1 MALDRTKM
9 IAAALELLDEE
20 GLEGLT
26 LRRLATKLKVQAPA
40 IYWHFKNKQELL
52 DEMASS
58 VFRAGMGEIRIT
70 QAMKWDRWANVY
82 GKGLRRMLLR
92 QLLVDRPLVC
102 RRLYLSRSKFV
113 IV

>member
-92 QLLVDRPLVC
+92 HRDGARMISGTRVT
-102 RRLYLSRSKFV
+102 
-113 IV
+113 